1 MGFFRSINQPILP
14 SSLHLKRN
22 AAERLRDGKHYTSPN
37 QRIDT
42 NKKKL
47 RNHHDRQTHQKNQN
61 GATSRDPVGK
71 RAHPTPSAL
80 QSKSTSMLV
89 LHPCIDTITPWFPS
103 NVKEWIVFS
112 VIGWFKMFPIRFLWQ
127 TGDLATSSQLHH
139 NRGCRLSHSLQ
150 KNISFSQN
158 NTNKGRGTD
167 PAVCVAIWMEE
178 PLHLS
183 NGMKGRWTL
192 RVWKHNILMH
202 RSREVFKKGYDT
214 PIIDLWHARLRRTN
228 EICAQNNRIYFYFH
242 RLNGVVERCNRIV
255 RCCSVYPPPTTSHS
269 VGNYILMV
277 VRGDRL

>member
-1 MGFFRSINQPILP
+1 MTVKHTKKTRMGQPVEIRLENVRILLHQHCNQSPPPCSFSILASIRSHLGSLQTWKSES
-14 SSLHLKRN
+14 SSLWSAGSRCFPFSFS
-22 AAERLRDGKHYTSPN
+22 GKLEIS
-37 QRIDT
+37 
-42 NKKKL
+42 
-47 RNHHDRQTHQKNQN
+47 
-61 GATSRDPVGK
+61 
-71 RAHPTPSAL
+71 
-80 QSKSTSMLV
+80 
-89 LHPCIDTITPWFPS
+89 LHPHSCIITAA
-103 NVKEWIVFS
+103 VDS
-112 VIGWFKMFPIRFLWQ
+112 VVNAVIPCK
-127 TGDLATSSQLHH
+127 
-139 NRGCRLSHSLQ
+139 

-202 RSREVFKKGYDT
+202 RSREAFKKGYDT